1 MKFHHAESA
10 NAEWDNGALQMA
22 QQAEIAA
29 GSTNNGKNDDDCRH
43 VVPGAATG
51 AAPDRR
57 AALNKGGLLN
67 S

>member
-1 MKFHHAESA
+1 
-10 NAEWDNGALQMA
+10 MA